1 MGLEVIVLMLAVWF
15 VCKVFG
21 GSRQN
26 WTDAQEGARRAAA
39 ADARN
44 EGIRGIDLRRR

>member
-1 MGLEVIVLMLAVWF
+1 MIEIPLLLLAIWF
-15 VCKVFG
+15 LSKVFG

-44 EGIRGIDLRRR
+44 EGIRGHDLRRR